1 MYTESL
7 FMIDE
12 NTEIVSEPREMP
24 PFPNEY
30 NPGEA
35 KGNG

>member
-1 MYTESL
+1 MYTGSL
-7 FMIDE
+7 FMTDE
-12 NTEIVSEPREMP
+12 DTEIVSEPREMP

-30 NPGEA
+30 NPEEA